1 MPPLR
6 LLPARRVTVGEALV
20 LALPMTTNGKVLSI
34 NVGAV
39 REFEHKGRPAKSAI
53 WKTPVVGRI
62 AARGVNLEG
71 DDQADREAHGGPDKA
86 LYAYAVE
93 DLRWWEEELARS
105 PALEASRSPAASSVS
120 PGPRG
125 YSAGCTRPKANSTAL
140 FSFSA

>member
-1 MPPLR
+1 MPVAGGAERAACFLWSALSGLTDRFVPALR
-6 LLPARRVTVGEALV
+6 SLNTDTGES
-20 LALPMTTNGKVLSI
+20 MTTNGKVFSI

-39 REFEHKGRPAKSAI
+39 REFEYKGRPAKSAI

-93 DLRWWEEELARS
+93 DL
-105 PALEASRSPAASSVS
+105 
-120 PGPRG
+120 
-125 YSAGCTRPKANSTAL
+125 
-140 FSFSA
+140 